1 MSKRK
6 TEEENMKN
14 FIEQMKNAGVKDKTI
29 ELVLADMEEYQKQEC
44 EKALKEMFD
53 RFKEVFENKIL
64 GDEE

>member
-44 EKALKEMFD
+44 EKALKEMFEK
-53 RFKEVFENKIL
+53 FQKVFEGKIL
-64 GDEE
+64 GDE